1 MCVMKDGTVKITSE
15 VEPADVKEAVA
26 GFAQILDDGEV
37 VVEDKVLHPRT
48 GIGVDKDG
56 EKMWLVVVDGRQ
68 RGYSEGVTTREL
80 AEIMLKLGAWDAI
93 NVDGGGSS
101 IMFFAKSRRAKQI
114 NKTPYGIIRPIPVM
128 IGVREIKKKRRK

>member
-1 MCVMKDGTVKITSE
+1 
-15 VEPADVKEAVA
+15 
-26 GFAQILDDGEV
+26 
-37 VVEDKVLHPRT
+37 
-48 GIGVDKDG
+48 
-56 EKMWLVVVDGRQ
+56 MWLVVVDGRQ
-68 RGYSEGVTTREL
+68 RGYSEGVTTTEL

-101 IMFFAKSRRAKQI
+101 IMFFAKSRRAKQM